1 MRLFFDIFAIRT
13 LHASDQLHKGW
24 VRRLYFLDKKN
35 SIFTHQICH
44 SDVTLKDKITA
55 DMSLNTQIL
64 IAAILGIAF
73 GFLLSV
79 FPQSSF
85 FTSSLYGLGIISSI
99 FIGLLKMLLI
109 PLIFSSIVVG
119 VSNLQAGGQLGKV
132 WKITVACCVTTTILA
147 LILGIGCAHLF
158 DVGKGVD
165 IALFQNDMN
174 QYQTPDTLTPT
185 SFFTN
190 FIQNT
195 LINPFKAFAE
205 GNVLAVVVFALFIG
219 VALVHGGE
227 RFKAVRQLAAQFF
240 EIMMLMIRWVM
251 KLAPLGIFALLAKL
265 IATEDLSVL
274 SRLAEFAVVVTGTT
288 IFHGA
293 VVLPLLLWIF
303 GKMDPVTFFKGTRA
317 ALITAFAT
325 SSSSATMPLS
335 MKCAQENLKVSPATA
350 GFVIPLGTQL
360 NMDGTALYEA
370 AAALFVANLIGLDL
384 SLGQQ
389 LIVCLTAMIA
399 SLGAPGIPSAGMVTM
414 IMVLQSVG
422 LPAEAIAIL
431 LPIDRLLDTVRTVV
445 NVQGDMMISV
455 VVDRHTRET
464 VTEPNS

>member
-1 MRLFFDIFAIRT
+1 
-13 LHASDQLHKGW
+13 
-24 VRRLYFLDKKN
+24 
-35 SIFTHQICH
+35 
-44 SDVTLKDKITA
+44 
-55 DMSLNTQIL
+55 MSLNTQIL
-64 IAAILGIAF
+64 LAAILGAAF
-73 GFLLSV
+73 GFLLNQ
-79 FPQSSF
+79 FPQTQF
-85 FTSSLYGLGIISSI
+85 FELSLYGLGIAGSV

-119 VSNLQAGGQLGKV
+119 VSNLQAGGQLSRV
-132 WKITVACCVTTTILA
+132 WKITLACCVTTTTLA
-147 LILGIGCAHLF
+147 LILGLACAHIF
-158 DVGKGVD
+158 QVGKGVD
-165 IALFQNDMN
+165 IMMFQDAMN
-174 QYQTPDTLTPT
+174 QHQTPDTLTPA

-219 VALVHGGE
+219 AALVKGGDKF
-227 RFKAVRQLAAQFF
+227 RSVRKLSQQFF
-240 EIMMLMIRWVM
+240 DIMMLMIGWVM

-265 IATEDLSVL
+265 ISTEDISVL
-274 SRLAEFAVVVTGTT
+274 SRLAEFAAVVTGTT

-293 VVLPLLLWIF
+293 VVLPLLLWVF
-303 GKMDPVTFFKGTRA
+303 GKMNPVAFFKGARA

-325 SSSSATMPLS
+325 SSSSAAMPLS
-335 MKCAQENLKVSPATA
+335 MKCAQENLGVRPQTA

-370 AAALFVANLIGLDL
+370 AAALFIANLMGLDL

-389 LIVCLTAMIA
+389 LVVCATAMFA

-455 VVDRHTRET
+455 VVDRHTKDLEQP
-464 VTEPNS
+464 VPQH

>member
-1 MRLFFDIFAIRT
+1 MLDSAQLAWHSAKQDDITIYAP
-13 LHASDQLHKGW
+13 
-24 VRRLYFLDKKN
+24 
-35 SIFTHQICH
+35 
-44 SDVTLKDKITA
+44 
-55 DMSLNTQIL
+55 MSLNTQIL
-64 IAAILGIAF
+64 VAAILGVLF
-73 GFLLSV
+73 GFFLNLLPDSA
-79 FPQSSF
+79 FYDG
-85 FTSSLYGLGIISSI
+85 SLYGLSIASSI

-119 VSNLQAGGQLGKV
+119 VSNLQASGQLNRV
-132 WKITVACCVTTTILA
+132 WKITLLCCVTTTTLA
-147 LILGIGCAHLF
+147 LILGLACAHLF
-158 DVGKGVD
+158 EVGKGVD
-165 IALFQNDMN
+165 VRLFQDAMS
-174 QYQTPDTLTPT
+174 QHQTPDTLTPS

-205 GNVLAVVVFALFIG
+205 GNVLAVVVFALFVG
-219 VALVHGGE
+219 VALVKGGE
-227 RFKAVRQLAAQFF
+227 QFRTVRRLSHQFF
-240 EIMMLMIRWVM
+240 DIMMLMIGWVM

-265 IATEDLSVL
+265 IATEDVTVL

-288 IFHGA
+288 IFHGL
-293 VVLPLLLWIF
+293 VVLPLLLWLF
-303 GKMDPVTFFKGTRA
+303 GKMNPVTFFKGTRA

-335 MKCAQENLKVSPATA
+335 MKCAQENLKVRPQTA

-370 AAALFVANLIGLDL
+370 AAALFIANLMGLDL
-384 SLGQQ
+384 TLGQQ
-389 LIVCLTAMIA
+389 LVVCATAMIA

-455 VVDRHTRET
+455 VVDRYTRDDEIAT
-464 VTEPNS
+464 QS

>member
-1 MRLFFDIFAIRT
+1 M
-13 LHASDQLHKGW
+13 HEK
-24 VRRLYFLDKKN
+24 
-35 SIFTHQICH
+35 
-44 SDVTLKDKITA
+44 
-55 DMSLNTQIL
+55 MSLNTQIL
-64 IAAILGIAF
+64 IAAILGVLF
-73 GFLLSV
+73 GFLLTT
-79 FPQSSF
+79 FPQSTF
-85 FTSSLYGLGIISSI
+85 FDIGLYGVGIASSL
-99 FIGLLKMLLI
+99 FIGLLKMILI
-109 PLIFSSIVVG
+109 PLIFTSIVVG
-119 VSNLQAGGQLGKV
+119 VSNLQAGGQLSRT
-132 WKITVACCVTTTILA
+132 WKITLMCCVTTTSLA
-147 LILGIGCAHLF
+147 LILGLTCAHLF

-165 IALFQNDMN
+165 VLMFQDAMA
-174 QYQTPDTLTPT
+174 QHQTPDTLTPS

-195 LINPFKAFAE
+195 LINPFKAFAD
-205 GNVLAVVVFALFIG
+205 GNVLAVVIFALFIG
-219 VALVHGGE
+219 VALVAGGDSF
-227 RFKAVRQLAAQFF
+227 RTVRKLSLQFF
-240 EIMMLMIRWVM
+240 DIMMLMIGWIM

-265 IATEDLSVL
+265 IATEDISVL
-274 SRLAEFAVVVTGTT
+274 SRLAEFAAVVTGTT
-288 IFHGA
+288 IFHGI
-293 VVLPLLLWIF
+293 VVLPLLLWVF
-303 GKMDPVTFFKGTRA
+303 GKMDPITFFKGTRA

-335 MKCAQENLKVSPATA
+335 MKCAQENLGVRPQTA

-370 AAALFVANLIGLDL
+370 AAALFIANLMGLDL

-389 LIVCLTAMIA
+389 LVVCATAMIA

-455 VVDRHTRET
+455 VVDRYTRE
-464 VTEPNS
+464 PDLQAADR

>member
-1 MRLFFDIFAIRT
+1 
-13 LHASDQLHKGW
+13 
-24 VRRLYFLDKKN
+24 
-35 SIFTHQICH
+35 
-44 SDVTLKDKITA
+44 
-55 DMSLNTQIL
+55 MSLNTQIL
-64 IAAILGIAF
+64 IAAVLGVLF
-73 GFLLSV
+73 GFLLTT
-79 FPQSSF
+79 FPQSTF
-85 FTSSLYGLGIISSI
+85 FDIGLYGVGIASSL
-99 FIGLLKMLLI
+99 FIGLLKMILI
-109 PLIFSSIVVG
+109 PLIFTSIVVG
-119 VSNLQAGGQLGKV
+119 VSNLQAGGQLSRT
-132 WKITVACCVTTTILA
+132 WKITLMCCVTTTSLA
-147 LILGIGCAHLF
+147 LILGLTCAHLF

-165 IALFQNDMN
+165 VLMFQDAMA
-174 QYQTPDTLTPT
+174 QHQTPDTLTPS

-195 LINPFKAFAE
+195 LINPFKAFAD
-205 GNVLAVVVFALFIG
+205 GNVLAVVIFALFIG
-219 VALVHGGE
+219 VALVAGGDSF
-227 RFKAVRQLAAQFF
+227 RTVRKLSLQFF
-240 EIMMLMIRWVM
+240 DIMMLMIGWIM

-265 IATEDLSVL
+265 IATEDISVL
-274 SRLAEFAVVVTGTT
+274 SRLAEFAAVVTGTT
-288 IFHGA
+288 VFHGL
-293 VVLPLLLWIF
+293 VVLPLLLWVF
-303 GKMDPVTFFKGTRA
+303 GKMDPITFFKGTRA

-335 MKCAQENLKVSPATA
+335 MKCAQENLGVRPQTA

-370 AAALFVANLIGLDL
+370 AAALFIANLMGLDL

-389 LIVCLTAMIA
+389 LVVCATAMIA

-455 VVDRHTRET
+455 VVDRYTREPDLQ
-464 VTEPNS
+464 VADS

>member
-1 MRLFFDIFAIRT
+1 
-13 LHASDQLHKGW
+13 
-24 VRRLYFLDKKN
+24 
-35 SIFTHQICH
+35 
-44 SDVTLKDKITA
+44 
-55 DMSLNTQIL
+55 MSLNTQIL
-64 IAAILGIAF
+64 IAAVLGVAY
-73 GFLLSV
+73 GFLLNLFPDTQFFAGSV
-79 FPQSSF
+79 
-85 FTSSLYGLGIISSI
+85 YGLSLASSI
-99 FIGLLKMLLI
+99 FVGLLKLLLI

-119 VSNLQAGGQLGKV
+119 VSNLQTGGQLGRT
-132 WKITVACCVTTTILA
+132 WKITLACCVTTTTLA
-147 LILGIGCAHLF
+147 LILGLACAHLF
-158 DVGKGVD
+158 GVGKGVD
-165 IALFQNDMN
+165 IALFQDAM
-174 QYQTPDTLTPT
+174 QQHQTPDTLTAS

-205 GNVLAVVVFALFIG
+205 GNVLAVVLFALMIG
-219 VALVHGGE
+219 VALVKGGE
-227 RFKAVRQLAAQFF
+227 RFKTVKDLSQQFF
-240 EIMMLMIRWVM
+240 EIMLLMIGWVM
-251 KLAPLGIFALLAKL
+251 KIAPIGIFALLAKL

-274 SRLAEFAVVVTGTT
+274 SRLAEFAAVVTGTT
-288 IFHGA
+288 IFHGI

-303 GKMDPVTFFKGTRA
+303 GKMNPVTFFKGART

-335 MKCAQENLKVSPATA
+335 LKCAQENLGVRPATA

-370 AAALFVANLIGLDL
+370 AAALFIANLMGLDL
-384 SLGQQ
+384 TLGQQ
-389 LIVCLTAMIA
+389 LIVCATAMIA

-455 VVDRHTRET
+455 VVDRFTKEDEDALER
-464 VTEPNS
+464 SG

>member
-1 MRLFFDIFAIRT
+1 
-13 LHASDQLHKGW
+13 
-24 VRRLYFLDKKN
+24 
-35 SIFTHQICH
+35 
-44 SDVTLKDKITA
+44 
-55 DMSLNTQIL
+55 MSLNTQIL
-64 IAAILGIAF
+64 VAAILGVLF
-73 GFLLSV
+73 GFLLNLLPGSA
-79 FPQSSF
+79 FYDG
-85 FTSSLYGLGIISSI
+85 SLYGLSIASSI

-119 VSNLQAGGQLGKV
+119 VSNLQASGQLSRV
-132 WKITVACCVTTTILA
+132 WKITLLCCVTTTTLA
-147 LILGIGCAHLF
+147 LILGLACAHLF
-158 DVGKGVD
+158 EVGKGVD
-165 IALFQNDMN
+165 VRLFQDAMS
-174 QYQTPDTLTPT
+174 QHQTPDTLTPS

-205 GNVLAVVVFALFIG
+205 GNVLAVVVFALFVG
-219 VALVHGGE
+219 VALVKGGE
-227 RFKAVRQLAAQFF
+227 QFRTVRRLSHQFF
-240 EIMMLMIRWVM
+240 DIMMLMIGWVM

-265 IATEDLSVL
+265 IATEDVTVL
-274 SRLAEFAVVVTGTT
+274 SRLAEFTVVVTGTT
-288 IFHGA
+288 IFHGL
-293 VVLPLLLWIF
+293 VVLPLLLWLF
-303 GKMDPVTFFKGTRA
+303 GKMNPVTFFKGTRA

-335 MKCAQENLKVSPATA
+335 MKCAQENLKVRPQTA

-370 AAALFVANLIGLDL
+370 AAALFIANLMGLDL
-384 SLGQQ
+384 TLGQQ
-389 LIVCLTAMIA
+389 LVVCATAMIA

-455 VVDRHTRET
+455 VVDRYTRDDEIT
-464 VTEPNS
+464 TQS

>member
-1 MRLFFDIFAIRT
+1 
-13 LHASDQLHKGW
+13 
-24 VRRLYFLDKKN
+24 
-35 SIFTHQICH
+35 
-44 SDVTLKDKITA
+44 
-55 DMSLNTQIL
+55 MSLNTQIL
-64 IAAILGIAF
+64 IAAILGVLF
-73 GFLLSV
+73 GFLLNYFPNTDFFSV
-79 FPQSSF
+79 
-85 FTSSLYGLGIISSI
+85 SLYGLSIASSV
-99 FIGLLKMLLI
+99 FIGLLKMILI
-109 PLIFSSIVVG
+109 PLIFTSIVVG
-119 VSNLQAGGQLGKV
+119 VSNLQSGGQLSRT
-132 WKITVACCVTTTILA
+132 WKITLLCCVTTTTLA
-147 LILGIGCAHLF
+147 LILGLSCAHLF
-158 DVGKGVD
+158 EVGKGVD
-165 IALFQNDMN
+165 VVMFQEAMA
-174 QYQTPDTLTPT
+174 QHKTPDTLTPS

-205 GNVLAVVVFALFIG
+205 GNVLAVVVFALFVG
-219 VALVHGGE
+219 VALVAGGDK
-227 RFKAVRQLAAQFF
+227 FKTVRKLSHQLFD
-240 EIMMLMIRWVM
+240 IMMLMIGWIM
-251 KLAPLGIFALLAKL
+251 KIAPIGIFALLAKL
-265 IATEDLSVL
+265 VASEDITVL
-274 SRLAEFAVVVTGTT
+274 SRLAEFAAVVTGTT

-303 GKMDPVTFFKGTRA
+303 GKMNPLTFFRGTRS

-335 MKCAQENLKVSPATA
+335 MKCAQENLGVRPQTA

-370 AAALFVANLIGLDL
+370 AAALFIANLMGLDL

-389 LIVCLTAMIA
+389 LVVCATAMIA

-455 VVDRHTRET
+455 VVDCYTREP
-464 VTEPNS
+464 EISG

>member
-1 MRLFFDIFAIRT
+1 
-13 LHASDQLHKGW
+13 
-24 VRRLYFLDKKN
+24 
-35 SIFTHQICH
+35 
-44 SDVTLKDKITA
+44 
-55 DMSLNTQIL
+55 MSLNSQIL
-64 IAAILGIAF
+64 IAAIVGVVF
-73 GFLLSV
+73 GFILNLS
-79 FPQSSF
+79 PNTQF
-85 FTSSLYGLGIISSI
+85 FDASIYGLSIVSSI

-119 VSNLQAGGQLGKV
+119 VSNLQATGQLGRT
-132 WKITVACCVTTTILA
+132 WKITLMCCVTTTTLA
-147 LILGIGCAHLF
+147 LILGLACAHLF
-158 DVGKGVD
+158 NVGKGVD
-165 IALFQNDMN
+165 IVMFQDAMN
-174 QYQTPDTLTPT
+174 SHQTPDTLTPS

-195 LINPFKAFAE
+195 LINPFKAFTE
-205 GNVLAVVVFALFIG
+205 GNVLAVVVFALFVG
-219 VALVHGGE
+219 VALVKGGE
-227 RFKAVRQLAAQFF
+227 KFRTVRNLSQQFF
-240 EIMMLMIRWVM
+240 DIMMLMIGWVM
-251 KLAPLGIFALLAKL
+251 KLAPLGILALLAKL
-265 IATEDLSVL
+265 IATEDITVL
-274 SRLAEFAVVVTGTT
+274 SRLAEFAAVVTGTT
-288 IFHGA
+288 IFHGV

-303 GKMDPVTFFKGTRA
+303 GKMNPITFFKGARA

-335 MKCAQENLKVSPATA
+335 MKCAQENLSVRPQTA

-370 AAALFVANLIGLDL
+370 AAALFIANLMGLDL
-384 SLGQQ
+384 TIGQQ
-389 LIVCLTAMIA
+389 LIVCATAMIA

-455 VVDRHTRET
+455 VVDRYTKEESAT
-464 VTEPNS
+464 

>member
-1 MRLFFDIFAIRT
+1 
-13 LHASDQLHKGW
+13 
-24 VRRLYFLDKKN
+24 
-35 SIFTHQICH
+35 
-44 SDVTLKDKITA
+44 
-55 DMSLNTQIL
+55 MSLNTQIL
-64 IAAILGIAF
+64 LAAILGAAF
-73 GFLLSV
+73 GFLLNQ
-79 FPQSSF
+79 FPQTQF
-85 FTSSLYGLGIISSI
+85 FEFSLYGLGIAGSV

-119 VSNLQAGGQLGKV
+119 VSNLQAGGQLSRV
-132 WKITVACCVTTTILA
+132 WKITLACCVTTTTLA
-147 LILGIGCAHLF
+147 LILGLACAHIF
-158 DVGKGVD
+158 QVGKGVD
-165 IALFQNDMN
+165 IMMFQDAMN
-174 QYQTPDTLTPT
+174 QHQTPDTLTPA
-185 SFFTN
+185 SFFSN

-219 VALVHGGE
+219 AALVKGGDKF
-227 RFKAVRQLAAQFF
+227 RSVRKLSQQFF
-240 EIMMLMIRWVM
+240 DIMMLMIGWVM

-265 IATEDLSVL
+265 ISTEDISVL
-274 SRLAEFAVVVTGTT
+274 SRLAEFAAVVTGTT

-293 VVLPLLLWIF
+293 VVLPLLLWVF
-303 GKMDPVTFFKGTRA
+303 GKMNPVAFFKGARA

-325 SSSSATMPLS
+325 SSSSAAMPLS
-335 MKCAQENLKVSPATA
+335 MKCAQENLGVRPQTA

-370 AAALFVANLIGLDL
+370 AAALFIANLMGLDL
-384 SLGQQ
+384 TLGQQ
-389 LIVCLTAMIA
+389 LVVCATAMIA

-455 VVDRHTRET
+455 VVDRHTQDAGA
-464 VTEPNS
+464 PASAS

>member
-1 MRLFFDIFAIRT
+1 
-13 LHASDQLHKGW
+13 
-24 VRRLYFLDKKN
+24 
-35 SIFTHQICH
+35 
-44 SDVTLKDKITA
+44 
-55 DMSLNTQIL
+55 MSLNTQIL
-64 IAAILGIAF
+64 IAAVLGLLF
-73 GFLLSV
+73 GFVLNL
-79 FPQSSF
+79 FPQSTF
-85 FTSSLYGLGIISSI
+85 FDVSLYGIGIVSSI
-99 FIGLLKMLLI
+99 FIGLLKMILI
-109 PLIFSSIVVG
+109 PLIFTSIVVG
-119 VSNLQAGGQLGKV
+119 VSNLQAGGQLSRT
-132 WKITVACCVTTTILA
+132 WKITLACCVTTTTLA
-147 LILGIGCAHLF
+147 LILGLSAAHLF

-165 IALFQNDMN
+165 IVMFQDAMA
-174 QYQTPDTLTPT
+174 QHKSPDTLTPS

-205 GNVLAVVVFALFIG
+205 GNVLAVVVFALMIG
-219 VALVHGGE
+219 VALVAGGE
-227 RFKAVRQLAAQFF
+227 KFKTVRNITQQFF
-240 EIMMLMIRWVM
+240 DIMMMIIGWVM

-265 IATEDLSVL
+265 IAIEDISVL
-274 SRLAEFAVVVTGTT
+274 SRLAEFAAVVTGTT
-288 IFHGA
+288 IFHGI
-293 VVLPLLLWIF
+293 VVLPVLLWIF
-303 GKMDPVTFFKGTRA
+303 GRMDPITFFKGTRA

-335 MKCAQENLKVSPATA
+335 MKCAQENLGVRPQTA

-370 AAALFVANLIGLDL
+370 AAALFIANLMGLDL
-384 SLGQQ
+384 TLGQQ
-389 LIVCLTAMIA
+389 LVVCATAMIA

-455 VVDRHTRET
+455 VVDRHTREI
-464 VTEPNS
+464 EPAS

>member
-1 MRLFFDIFAIRT
+1 
-13 LHASDQLHKGW
+13 
-24 VRRLYFLDKKN
+24 
-35 SIFTHQICH
+35 
-44 SDVTLKDKITA
+44 
-55 DMSLNTQIL
+55 MSLNSQIL
-64 IAAILGIAF
+64 IAAIVGVIF
-73 GFLLSV
+73 GFILNL
-79 FPQSSF
+79 FPNTQF
-85 FTSSLYGLGIISSI
+85 FDASIYGLSIVSSV

-119 VSNLQAGGQLGKV
+119 VSNLQATGQLSRT
-132 WKITVACCVTTTILA
+132 WKITLMCCVTTTTLA
-147 LILGIGCAHLF
+147 LILGLACAHLF
-158 DVGKGVD
+158 NVGKGVD
-165 IALFQNDMN
+165 IVMFQDAMN
-174 QYQTPDTLTPT
+174 SHQTPDTLTPT

-205 GNVLAVVVFALFIG
+205 GNVLAVVVFGLFVG
-219 VALVHGGE
+219 VALVRGGE
-227 RFKAVRQLAAQFF
+227 NFRTVRKLSHQFF
-240 EIMMLMIRWVM
+240 DIMMLMIGWVM
-251 KLAPLGIFALLAKL
+251 KLAPFGILALLAKL
-265 IATEDLSVL
+265 IATEDITVL
-274 SRLAEFAVVVTGTT
+274 SRLAEFAAVVTGTT
-288 IFHGA
+288 IFHGV

-303 GKMDPVTFFKGTRA
+303 GKMNPLTFFKGTRA

-335 MKCAQENLKVSPATA
+335 MKCAQENLGVRPQTA

-370 AAALFVANLIGLDL
+370 AAALFIANLMGLDL
-384 SLGQQ
+384 TISQQ
-389 LIVCLTAMIA
+389 LIVCATAMIA

-455 VVDRHTRET
+455 VVDRHTKEENT
-464 VTEPNS
+464 A

>member
-1 MRLFFDIFAIRT
+1 
-13 LHASDQLHKGW
+13 
-24 VRRLYFLDKKN
+24 
-35 SIFTHQICH
+35 
-44 SDVTLKDKITA
+44 
-55 DMSLNTQIL
+55 MSLNTQIL
-64 IAAILGIAF
+64 VAAILGLIFGYVLNLFPNGAF
-73 GFLLSV
+73 FSA
-79 FPQSSF
+79 
-85 FTSSLYGLGIISSI
+85 SLYGIGIASSI

-119 VSNLQAGGQLGKV
+119 VSNLQAGGQFVRV
-132 WKITVACCVTTTILA
+132 WKITVMCCITTTTLA
-147 LILGIGCAHLF
+147 LALGLACAHLF
-158 DVGKGVD
+158 EVGKGVD
-165 IALFQNDMN
+165 IAMFQDAMT
-174 QYQTPDTLTPT
+174 QHQSPDTLTPS
-185 SFFTN
+185 SFITN

-195 LINPFKAFAE
+195 LINPFKAFSD
-205 GNVLAVVVFALFIG
+205 GNVLAVVLFALFVG
-219 VALVHGGE
+219 VALVKGGE
-227 RFKAVRQLAAQFF
+227 RFKAVRSLSQQFF
-240 EIMMLMIRWVM
+240 DIMMMMIGWVM

-265 IATEDLSVL
+265 VATEDISVL

-293 VVLPLLLWIF
+293 VVLPLLLWVF
-303 GKMDPVTFFKGTRA
+303 GKMNPITFFKGTKT

-335 MKCAQENLKVSPATA
+335 LKCAQENLGVRPQTA
-350 GFVIPLGTQL
+350 GFVIPIGTQL

-370 AAALFVANLIGLDL
+370 AAALFIANLMGLDL

-455 VVDRHTRET
+455 VVDHHTKQAAEKT
-464 VTEPNS
+464 

>member
-1 MRLFFDIFAIRT
+1 
-13 LHASDQLHKGW
+13 
-24 VRRLYFLDKKN
+24 
-35 SIFTHQICH
+35 
-44 SDVTLKDKITA
+44 
-55 DMSLNTQIL
+55 MSLNTQIL

-73 GFLLSV
+73 GFLLNL
-79 FPQSSF
+79 FPATQFFDSSIY
-85 FTSSLYGLGIISSI
+85 LLGIASSI
-99 FIGLLKMLLI
+99 FIGLLKMLLV

-119 VSNLQAGGQLGKV
+119 VSNLQAGGQLSRT
-132 WKITVACCVTTTILA
+132 WKITLACCVTTTTLA
-147 LILGIGCAHLF
+147 LILGLTCAHLF

-165 IALFQNDMN
+165 IALFQDAMTNH
-174 QYQTPDTLTPT
+174 QTPDTLTPS

-205 GNVLAVVVFALFIG
+205 GNVLAVVVFALFLG
-219 VALVHGGE
+219 AALVKGGDK
-227 RFKAVRQLAAQFF
+227 FKSIRVLSLQFF
-240 EIMMLMIRWVM
+240 EVMMFLVSWVM
-251 KLAPLGIFALLAKL
+251 KLAPIGIFALLAKL
-265 IATEDLSVL
+265 ISTEDISIL
-274 SRLAEFAVVVTGTT
+274 SRLAEFAAVVTGTT
-288 IFHGA
+288 IFHGT
-293 VVLPLLLWIF
+293 VVLPLLLWVF
-303 GKMDPVTFFKGTRA
+303 GKMSPITFFKGARA

-335 MKCAQENLKVSPATA
+335 MQCAQQNLGVRPQTA

-370 AAALFVANLIGLDL
+370 AAALFIANLMGLDL
-384 SLGQQ
+384 SIAQQ
-389 LIVCLTAMIA
+389 IIVCLTAMIA

-455 VVDRHTRET
+455 VVDHHTKTLEKT
-464 VTEPNS
+464 SSYNS

>member
-1 MRLFFDIFAIRT
+1 
-13 LHASDQLHKGW
+13 
-24 VRRLYFLDKKN
+24 
-35 SIFTHQICH
+35 
-44 SDVTLKDKITA
+44 
-55 DMSLNTQIL
+55 MSLNTQIF
-64 IAAILGIAF
+64 IAAILGVVF
-73 GFLLSV
+73 GFILNL
-79 FPQSSF
+79 FPDTAF
-85 FTSSLYGLGIISSI
+85 FSASLYGIGIVSSI

-119 VSNLQAGGQLGKV
+119 VSNLQAVGQLSRV
-132 WKITVACCVTTTILA
+132 WKITLACCVTTTTLA
-147 LILGIGCAHLF
+147 LILGLACAHLF
-158 DVGKGVD
+158 AVGKGVD
-165 IALFQNDMN
+165 IVMFQDAMA
-174 QYQTPDTLTPT
+174 QHQTPDTLTPS

-205 GNVLAVVVFALFIG
+205 GNVLAVVIFALLVG
-219 VALVHGGE
+219 VALVKGGE
-227 RFKAVRQLAAQFF
+227 HFKTVRKLSQQFF
-240 EIMMLMIRWVM
+240 EIMMLMIGWVM
-251 KLAPLGIFALLAKL
+251 KLAPFGIFALLAKL
-265 IATEDLSVL
+265 VATEDISVL
-274 SRLAEFAVVVTGTT
+274 SRLAEFAAVVTGTT

-293 VVLPLLLWIF
+293 VVLPLLLWVF
-303 GKMDPVTFFKGTRA
+303 GKMDPITFFKGTRA

-335 MKCAQENLKVSPATA
+335 MKCTQENLGVRPQTA

-370 AAALFVANLIGLDL
+370 AAALFIANLMGLDL

-389 LIVCLTAMIA
+389 LIVCATAMIA

-455 VVDRHTRET
+455 VVDRHTRED
-464 VTEPNS
+464 PALNS

>member
-1 MRLFFDIFAIRT
+1 
-13 LHASDQLHKGW
+13 
-24 VRRLYFLDKKN
+24 
-35 SIFTHQICH
+35 
-44 SDVTLKDKITA
+44 
-55 DMSLNTQIL
+55 MSLNTQIL
-64 IAAILGIAF
+64 VAAILGVLF
-73 GFLLSV
+73 GFFLNLLPDSA
-79 FPQSSF
+79 FYDG
-85 FTSSLYGLGIISSI
+85 SLYGLSIASSI

-119 VSNLQAGGQLGKV
+119 VSNLQASGQLNRV
-132 WKITVACCVTTTILA
+132 WKITLLCCVTTTTLA
-147 LILGIGCAHLF
+147 LILGLACAHLF
-158 DVGKGVD
+158 EVGKGVD
-165 IALFQNDMN
+165 VRLFQDAMS
-174 QYQTPDTLTPT
+174 QHQTPDTLTPS

-205 GNVLAVVVFALFIG
+205 GNVLAVVVFALFVG
-219 VALVHGGE
+219 VALVKGGE
-227 RFKAVRQLAAQFF
+227 QFRTVRRLSHQFF
-240 EIMMLMIRWVM
+240 DIMMLMIGWVM

-265 IATEDLSVL
+265 IATEDVTVL

-288 IFHGA
+288 IFHGL
-293 VVLPLLLWIF
+293 VVLPLLLWLF
-303 GKMDPVTFFKGTRA
+303 GKMNPVTFFKGTRA

-335 MKCAQENLKVSPATA
+335 MKCAQENLKVRPQTA

-370 AAALFVANLIGLDL
+370 AAALFIANLMGLDL
-384 SLGQQ
+384 TLGQQ
-389 LIVCLTAMIA
+389 LVVCATAMIA

-455 VVDRHTRET
+455 VVDRYTRDDEIAT
-464 VTEPNS
+464 QS

>member
-1 MRLFFDIFAIRT
+1 
-13 LHASDQLHKGW
+13 
-24 VRRLYFLDKKN
+24 
-35 SIFTHQICH
+35 
-44 SDVTLKDKITA
+44 
-55 DMSLNTQIL
+55 MSLNTQIL
-64 IAAILGIAF
+64 IAAILGVVF
-73 GFLLSV
+73 GFVLNL
-79 FPQSSF
+79 FPDSTF
-85 FTSSLYGLGIISSI
+85 FSASLYGISLMSSI

-119 VSNLQAGGQLGKV
+119 VSNLQAVGQLGRV
-132 WKITVACCVTTTILA
+132 WKITLACCVTTTTLA
-147 LILGIGCAHLF
+147 LILGLACAHLF
-158 DVGKGVD
+158 AVGKGVD
-165 IALFQNDMN
+165 ILMFQDAMA
-174 QYQTPDTLTPT
+174 QHQTPDTLTPS

-205 GNVLAVVVFALFIG
+205 GNVLAVVIFALLVG
-219 VALVHGGE
+219 VALVKGGE
-227 RFKAVRQLAAQFF
+227 HFKTVRKLSQQFF
-240 EIMMLMIRWVM
+240 EIIMLMIGWVM

-265 IATEDLSVL
+265 VATEDISVL
-274 SRLAEFAVVVTGTT
+274 SRLAEFAAVVTGTT

-303 GKMDPVTFFKGTRA
+303 GKMNPITFFKGTRA

-335 MKCAQENLKVSPATA
+335 MKCAQENLGVRPQTA

-370 AAALFVANLIGLDL
+370 AAALFIANLIGLDL

-389 LIVCLTAMIA
+389 LIVCATAMIA

-455 VVDRHTRET
+455 VVDRHTRDD
-464 VTEPNS
+464 PALYS

>member
-1 MRLFFDIFAIRT
+1 
-13 LHASDQLHKGW
+13 
-24 VRRLYFLDKKN
+24 
-35 SIFTHQICH
+35 
-44 SDVTLKDKITA
+44 
-55 DMSLNTQIL
+55 MSLNTQIL
-64 IAAILGIAF
+64 IAAILGVLF
-73 GFLLSV
+73 GFVLTL
-79 FPQSSF
+79 FPETAFYSNG
-85 FTSSLYGLGIISSI
+85 LYLLGIGSSV
-99 FIGLLKMLLI
+99 FIGLLKMILI
-109 PLIFSSIVVG
+109 PLIFTSIVVG
-119 VSNLQAGGQLGKV
+119 VSNLQSGGQLSRT
-132 WKITVACCVTTTILA
+132 WKITLACCVTTTTLA
-147 LILGIGCAHLF
+147 LILGLSCAHLF

-165 IALFQNDMN
+165 VVMFKDAMSAH
-174 QYQTPDTLTPT
+174 QTPDTLTPS

-219 VALVHGGE
+219 VALVAGGE
-227 RFKAVRQLAAQFF
+227 KFKSVRQLTQQFF
-240 EIMMLMIRWVM
+240 DIMMLIIGWIM
-251 KLAPLGIFALLAKL
+251 KIAPIGIFALLAKL
-265 IATEDLSVL
+265 VAAEDISVL
-274 SRLAEFAVVVTGTT
+274 SRLAEFAAVVTGTT

-303 GKMDPVTFFKGTRA
+303 GKMNPLTFFRGTRS

-335 MKCAQENLKVSPATA
+335 MKCAQENLGVRPQTA

-370 AAALFVANLIGLDL
+370 AAALFIANLMGLDL
-384 SLGQQ
+384 TLGQQ
-389 LIVCLTAMIA
+389 LVVCATAMIA

-455 VVDRHTRET
+455 VVDRYTKNIESET
-464 VTEPNS
+464 SA

>member
-1 MRLFFDIFAIRT
+1 MLDSAQLAWHSAKQDDITIYAP
-13 LHASDQLHKGW
+13 
-24 VRRLYFLDKKN
+24 
-35 SIFTHQICH
+35 
-44 SDVTLKDKITA
+44 
-55 DMSLNTQIL
+55 MSLNTQIL
-64 IAAILGIAF
+64 VAAILGVLF
-73 GFLLSV
+73 GFFLNLLPDSA
-79 FPQSSF
+79 FYDG
-85 FTSSLYGLGIISSI
+85 SLYGLSIASSI

-119 VSNLQAGGQLGKV
+119 VSNLQASGQLSRV
-132 WKITVACCVTTTILA
+132 WKITLLCCVTTTTLA
-147 LILGIGCAHLF
+147 LILGLACAHLF
-158 DVGKGVD
+158 EVGKGVD
-165 IALFQNDMN
+165 VRLFQDAMS
-174 QYQTPDTLTPT
+174 QHQTPDTLTPS

-195 LINPFKAFAE
+195 LINPFKALAE
-205 GNVLAVVVFALFIG
+205 GNVLAVVVFALFVG
-219 VALVHGGE
+219 VALVKGGE
-227 RFKAVRQLAAQFF
+227 QFRTVRRLSHQFF
-240 EIMMLMIRWVM
+240 DIMMLMIGWVM

-265 IATEDLSVL
+265 IATEDVTVL

-288 IFHGA
+288 IFHGL
-293 VVLPLLLWIF
+293 VVLPLLLWLF
-303 GKMDPVTFFKGTRA
+303 GKMNPVTFFKGTRA

-335 MKCAQENLKVSPATA
+335 MKCAQENLKVRPQTA

-370 AAALFVANLIGLDL
+370 AAALFIANLMGLDL
-384 SLGQQ
+384 TLGQQ
-389 LIVCLTAMIA
+389 LVVCATAMIA

-455 VVDRHTRET
+455 VVDRYTRDDEIAT
-464 VTEPNS
+464 QS

>member
-1 MRLFFDIFAIRT
+1 
-13 LHASDQLHKGW
+13 
-24 VRRLYFLDKKN
+24 
-35 SIFTHQICH
+35 
-44 SDVTLKDKITA
+44 
-55 DMSLNTQIL
+55 MSLNTQIL

-73 GFLLSV
+73 GFLLNQ
-79 FPQSSF
+79 FPNTQF
-85 FTSSLYGLGIISSI
+85 FEASIYGLGITSSI
-99 FIGLLKMLLI
+99 FIGLLKMLLV

-119 VSNLQAGGQLGKV
+119 VSNLQASGQLSRT
-132 WKITVACCVTTTILA
+132 WKITLACCVTTTTLA
-147 LILGIGCAHLF
+147 LILGISCAHLF
-158 DVGKGVD
+158 EVGKGVD
-165 IALFQNDMN
+165 IALFQDAMN
-174 QYQTPDTLTPT
+174 QHQTPDTLTAS

-205 GNVLAVVVFALFIG
+205 GNVLAVVVFALLLG
-219 VALVHGGE
+219 VALVKGGE
-227 RFKAVRQLAAQFF
+227 RFKSIRQLSTQFF
-240 EIMMLMIRWVM
+240 EVMMMMVGWVM

-265 IATEDLSVL
+265 ISTEDISIL
-274 SRLAEFAVVVTGTT
+274 SRLAEFAAVVTGTT

-303 GKMDPVTFFKGTRA
+303 GRMSPITFFKGTRT

-335 MKCAQENLKVSPATA
+335 MKCAQENLGVRPQTA
-350 GFVIPLGTQL
+350 GFVIPLGTHL

-370 AAALFVANLIGLDL
+370 AAALFIANLMGLDL

-389 LIVCLTAMIA
+389 VIVCLTAMIA

-455 VVDRHTRET
+455 VVDRYTKDIGS
-464 VTEPNS
+464 PS

>member
-1 MRLFFDIFAIRT
+1 
-13 LHASDQLHKGW
+13 
-24 VRRLYFLDKKN
+24 
-35 SIFTHQICH
+35 
-44 SDVTLKDKITA
+44 
-55 DMSLNTQIL
+55 MSLNTQIL
-64 IAAILGIAF
+64 VAAILGVLF
-73 GFLLSV
+73 GFFLNLLPDSA
-79 FPQSSF
+79 FYDG
-85 FTSSLYGLGIISSI
+85 SLYGLSIASSI

-119 VSNLQAGGQLGKV
+119 VSNLQASGQLSRV
-132 WKITVACCVTTTILA
+132 WKITLLCCVTTTTLA
-147 LILGIGCAHLF
+147 LILGLACAHLF
-158 DVGKGVD
+158 EVGKGVD
-165 IALFQNDMN
+165 VRLFQDAMS
-174 QYQTPDTLTPT
+174 QHQAPDTLTPS

-205 GNVLAVVVFALFIG
+205 GNVLAVVVFALFVG
-219 VALVHGGE
+219 VALVKGGE
-227 RFKAVRQLAAQFF
+227 QFRTVRRLSHQFF
-240 EIMMLMIRWVM
+240 DIMMLMIGWVM

-265 IATEDLSVL
+265 IATEDVTVL

-288 IFHGA
+288 IFHGL
-293 VVLPLLLWIF
+293 VVLPLLLWLF
-303 GKMDPVTFFKGTRA
+303 GKMNPVTFFKGTRA

-335 MKCAQENLKVSPATA
+335 MKCAQENLKVRPQTA

-370 AAALFVANLIGLDL
+370 AAALFIANLMGLDL
-384 SLGQQ
+384 TLGQQ
-389 LIVCLTAMIA
+389 LVVCATAMIA

-455 VVDRHTRET
+455 VVDRYTRDDEIAIQ
-464 VTEPNS
+464 S

>member
-1 MRLFFDIFAIRT
+1 MLDSAQLAWHSAKQDDITIYAP
-13 LHASDQLHKGW
+13 
-24 VRRLYFLDKKN
+24 
-35 SIFTHQICH
+35 
-44 SDVTLKDKITA
+44 
-55 DMSLNTQIL
+55 MSLNTQIL
-64 IAAILGIAF
+64 VAAILGVLF
-73 GFLLSV
+73 GFLLNLLPGSA
-79 FPQSSF
+79 FYDG
-85 FTSSLYGLGIISSI
+85 SLYGLSIASSI

-119 VSNLQAGGQLGKV
+119 VSNLQASGQLSRV
-132 WKITVACCVTTTILA
+132 WKITLLCCVTTTTLA
-147 LILGIGCAHLF
+147 LILGLACAHLF
-158 DVGKGVD
+158 EVGKGVD
-165 IALFQNDMN
+165 VRLFQDAMS
-174 QYQTPDTLTPT
+174 QHQTPDTLTPS

-195 LINPFKAFAE
+195 LINPFKAFVE
-205 GNVLAVVVFALFIG
+205 GNVLAVVVFALFVG
-219 VALVHGGE
+219 VALVKGGE
-227 RFKAVRQLAAQFF
+227 QFRTVRRLSHQFF
-240 EIMMLMIRWVM
+240 DIMMLMIGWVM

-265 IATEDLSVL
+265 IATEDVTVL

-288 IFHGA
+288 IFHGL
-293 VVLPLLLWIF
+293 VVLPLLLWLF
-303 GKMDPVTFFKGTRA
+303 GKMNPVTFFKGTRA

-335 MKCAQENLKVSPATA
+335 MKCAQENLKVRPQTA

-370 AAALFVANLIGLDL
+370 AAALFIANLMGLDL
-384 SLGQQ
+384 TLGQQ
-389 LIVCLTAMIA
+389 LVVCATAMIA

-455 VVDRHTRET
+455 VVDRYTRDDEIAT
-464 VTEPNS
+464 QS

>member
-1 MRLFFDIFAIRT
+1 
-13 LHASDQLHKGW
+13 
-24 VRRLYFLDKKN
+24 
-35 SIFTHQICH
+35 
-44 SDVTLKDKITA
+44 
-55 DMSLNTQIL
+55 MSLNTQIL

-73 GFLLSV
+73 GFLLNQ
-79 FPQSSF
+79 FPSTQF
-85 FTSSLYGLGIISSI
+85 FDASIYGLGIASSI

-119 VSNLQAGGQLGKV
+119 VSNLQAGGQLSRT
-132 WKITVACCVTTTILA
+132 WKITLACCVTTTTLA
-147 LILGIGCAHLF
+147 LILGISCAHLF

-165 IALFQNDMN
+165 IALFQDAMN
-174 QYQTPDTLTPT
+174 QHQTPDTLTAS

-205 GNVLAVVVFALFIG
+205 GNVLAVVLFALLLG
-219 VALVHGGE
+219 VALVKGGE
-227 RFKAVRQLAAQFF
+227 RFKGIRQLSTQFF
-240 EIMMLMIRWVM
+240 EVMMMMVGWVM
-251 KLAPLGIFALLAKL
+251 KLAPIGIFALLAKL
-265 IATEDLSVL
+265 ISTEDISIL
-274 SRLAEFAVVVTGTT
+274 SRLAEFAAVVTGTT

-303 GKMDPVTFFKGTRA
+303 GKMNPITFFKGTRT

-335 MKCAQENLKVSPATA
+335 MKCAQENLGVRPQTA

-370 AAALFVANLIGLDL
+370 AAALFIANLMGLDL

-389 LIVCLTAMIA
+389 VIVCLTAMIA

-455 VVDRHTRET
+455 VVDHHTKALENT
-464 VTEPNS
+464 STSG

>member
-1 MRLFFDIFAIRT
+1 
-13 LHASDQLHKGW
+13 
-24 VRRLYFLDKKN
+24 
-35 SIFTHQICH
+35 
-44 SDVTLKDKITA
+44 
-55 DMSLNTQIL
+55 MSLNTQIL
-64 IAAILGIAF
+64 IAAVLGLVF
-73 GFLLSV
+73 GFILTL
-79 FPQSSF
+79 FPNTTF
-85 FTSSLYGLGIISSI
+85 LDWSLYGVGIASSI

-119 VSNLQAGGQLGKV
+119 VSNLQAGGQLGRV
-132 WKITVACCVTTTILA
+132 WKITLACCVTTTTLA
-147 LILGIGCAHLF
+147 LILGLACAHLF
-158 DVGKGVD
+158 KVGQGVD
-165 IALFQNDMN
+165 VMMFQDAMS
-174 QYQTPDTLTPT
+174 QHQSPDTLTPS

-205 GNVLAVVVFALFIG
+205 GNVLAVVVFALFVG
-219 VALVHGGE
+219 VALVKGGE
-227 RFKAVRQLAAQFF
+227 KFVTVRKLSQQFF
-240 EIMMLMIRWVM
+240 DIMMLMIGWVM

-265 IATEDLSVL
+265 IATEDISVL
-274 SRLAEFAVVVTGTT
+274 SRLAEFAAVVTGTT
-288 IFHGA
+288 IFHGL
-293 VVLPLLLWIF
+293 VVLPLLLWVF
-303 GKMDPVTFFKGTRA
+303 GRMDPITFFKGART

-335 MKCAQENLKVSPATA
+335 MKCAQENLGVRPQTA
-350 GFVIPLGTQL
+350 GFVIPIGTQL

-370 AAALFVANLIGLDL
+370 AAALFIANLIGLDL
-384 SLGQQ
+384 TIGQQ
-389 LIVCLTAMIA
+389 LIVCATAMIA

-455 VVDRHTRET
+455 VVDRHTRED
-464 VTEPNS
+464 NISAS

>member
-1 MRLFFDIFAIRT
+1 
-13 LHASDQLHKGW
+13 
-24 VRRLYFLDKKN
+24 
-35 SIFTHQICH
+35 
-44 SDVTLKDKITA
+44 
-55 DMSLNTQIL
+55 MSLNTQIL
-64 IAAILGIAF
+64 IAAILGVVF
-73 GFLLSV
+73 GFILNL
-79 FPQSSF
+79 FPDSTF
-85 FTSSLYGLGIISSI
+85 FSASLYGIGLMSSI

-119 VSNLQAGGQLGKV
+119 VSNLQAVGQLSRV
-132 WKITVACCVTTTILA
+132 WKITLACCVTTTTLA
-147 LILGIGCAHLF
+147 LILGLACAHLF
-158 DVGKGVD
+158 AVGKGVD
-165 IALFQNDMN
+165 IVMFQDAMA
-174 QYQTPDTLTPT
+174 QHQSPDTLTPS

-205 GNVLAVVVFALFIG
+205 GNVLAVVIFALLVG
-219 VALVHGGE
+219 VALVKGGE
-227 RFKAVRQLAAQFF
+227 HFKTVRKLSQQFF
-240 EIMMLMIRWVM
+240 EIMMLMIGWVM

-265 IATEDLSVL
+265 VATEDISVL
-274 SRLAEFAVVVTGTT
+274 SRLAEFAAVVTGTT
-288 IFHGA
+288 IFHGV

-303 GKMDPVTFFKGTRA
+303 GKMDPITFFKGTRA

-335 MKCAQENLKVSPATA
+335 MKCAQENLGVRPQTA

-370 AAALFVANLIGLDL
+370 AAALFVANLMGLDL

-389 LIVCLTAMIA
+389 LIVCATAMIA

-455 VVDRHTRET
+455 VVDRHTRD
-464 VTEPNS
+464 VDEPMLSN

>member
-1 MRLFFDIFAIRT
+1 
-13 LHASDQLHKGW
+13 
-24 VRRLYFLDKKN
+24 
-35 SIFTHQICH
+35 
-44 SDVTLKDKITA
+44 
-55 DMSLNTQIL
+55 MSLNTQIL
-64 IAAILGIAF
+64 VAAILGGIF
-73 GFLLSV
+73 GFLLNLYPESD
-79 FPQSSF
+79 F
-85 FTSSLYGLGIISSI
+85 FSGSLYGLSIVSSV

-119 VSNLQAGGQLGKV
+119 VSNLQSGGQLSRT
-132 WKITVACCVTTTILA
+132 WKITLACCVTTTTIA
-147 LILGIGCAHLF
+147 LILGIGAAHLF

-165 IALFQNDMN
+165 IALFQDAM
-174 QYQTPDTLTPT
+174 QQHQSPDTLTPS

-205 GNVLAVVVFALFIG
+205 GNVLAVVVFALLLG
-219 VALVHGGE
+219 VALVQGGE
-227 RFKAVRQLAAQFF
+227 KYAGIKQLSQQFF
-240 EIMMLMIRWVM
+240 DIMMLMVGWVM

-265 IATEDLSVL
+265 IATEDISIL
-274 SRLAEFAVVVTGTT
+274 SRLAEFAAVVTGTT
-288 IFHGA
+288 IFHGL

-303 GKMDPVTFFKGTRA
+303 GRMNPITFFKGTRV

-335 MKCAQENLKVSPATA
+335 MKCAQENLGVRPATA

-370 AAALFVANLIGLDL
+370 AAALFIANLMGLDL

-455 VVDRHTRET
+455 VVDRHTRDVVNT
-464 VTEPNS
+464 